1 MANKKASVWETLSK
15 INVSER
21 IEKKYFKNKKS
32 GKEYGLSYLSWAWAW
47 AEVKKRYPT
56 ASYEIHDDIF
66 FPDNTI
72 EVRVSVTIEDQ
83 THMMWLPVMDYKND
97 AKVNPT
103 SREVSDTRMRC
114 LTKAIAMHGMG
125 HYIYAGEELPE
136 GQLTEEEAKTNNPNM
151 NMSHEEKAEMW
162 LEFFH
167 DDTVDAT
174 KFAENDR
181 KFQRWF
187 TRADELTP
195 ALRERINEAYLTKKT
210 ELML

>member
-1 MANKKASVWETLSK
+1 MANKKTSVWETLSK

-21 IEKKYFKNKKS
+21 VEKKYFKNKKT
-32 GKEYGLSYLSWAWAW
+32 GREYGLSYLSWAWAW

-66 FPDNTI
+66 FPDNTV
-72 EVRVSVTIEDQ
+72 ETRVSVTIEDQ
-83 THMMWLPVMDYKND
+83 THMMWLPVMDFKND

-136 GQLTEEEAKTNNPNM
+136 GQLTEEEAKTNDPNL
-151 NMSHEEKAEMW
+151 NMSHEEKAEAW
-162 LEFFH
+162 LEFFYN
-167 DDTVDAT
+167 DTVDAT
-174 KFAENDR
+174 KFAENDK

>member
-1 MANKKASVWETLSK
+1 MANKKASVWETLST

-21 IEKKYFKNKKS
+21 VEKKYFKNKKT
-32 GKEYGLSYLSWAWAW
+32 GREYGLSYLSWAWAW

-56 ASYEIHDDIF
+56 ALYEIHDDIF
-66 FPDNTI
+66 FPDNTV
-72 EVRVSVTIEDQ
+72 ETRVSVTIEDQ
-83 THMMWLPVMDYKND
+83 THMMWLPVMDFKND

-136 GQLTEEEAKTNNPNM
+136 GQLTEEEAKTNDPNL
-151 NMSHEEKAEMW
+151 NMSHEEKAEAW
-162 LEFFH
+162 LEFFYN
-167 DDTVDAT
+167 DTVDAT
-174 KFAENDR
+174 KFAENDK

>member
-32 GKEYGLSYLSWAWAW
+32 GREYGLSYISWAWAW
-47 AEVKKRYPT
+47 AEVKKIYPT

-66 FPDNTI
+66 FPDNTV
-72 EVRVSVTIEDQ
+72 ETRVSVTIEDQ

-136 GQLTEEEAKTNNPNM
+136 GQLTEEEAKTHNPNL

-167 DDTVDAT
+167 DDAVDAT
-174 KFAENDR
+174 KFAENDK

-187 TRADELTP
+187 TRADELSP

>member
-21 IEKKYFKNKKS
+21 IEKKYFKNKKT
-32 GKEYGLSYLSWAWAW
+32 GREYGLSYLSWAWAW

-136 GQLTEEEAKTNNPNM
+136 GQLTEQEAKTNNPNM

-167 DDTVDAT
+167 DDTVDAI
-174 KFAENDR
+174 KFAENDK

>member
-1 MANKKASVWETLSK
+1 MANKKTSVWETLSK

-21 IEKKYFKNKKS
+21 VEKKYFKNKKT
-32 GKEYGLSYLSWAWAW
+32 GREYGLSYLSWAWAW

-66 FPDNTI
+66 FPDNTV
-72 EVRVSVTIEDQ
+72 ETRVSVTIEDQ
-83 THMMWLPVMDYKND
+83 THMMWLPVMDFKND

-136 GQLTEEEAKTNNPNM
+136 GQLTEEEAKTNDPNL
-151 NMSHEEKAEMW
+151 NMSHEEKAEAW
-162 LEFFH
+162 LEFFYN
-167 DDTVDAT
+167 DTVDAT
-174 KFAENDR
+174 KFAENDK

-187 TRADELTP
+187 TRADELTQ

>member
-1 MANKKASVWETLSK
+1 MVSKKTSVWETLSK

-21 IEKKYFKNKKS
+21 VEKKYFKNKKT
-32 GKEYGLSYLSWAWAW
+32 GREYGLSYLSWAWAW

-66 FPDNTI
+66 FPDNTV
-72 EVRVSVTIEDQ
+72 ETRVSVTIEDQ
-83 THMMWLPVMDYKND
+83 THMMWLPVMDFKND

-136 GQLTEEEAKTNNPNM
+136 GQLTEQEAQTHNPNL

>member
-1 MANKKASVWETLSK
+1 MANKKTSVWETLSK

-21 IEKKYFKNKKS
+21 VEKKYFKNKKT
-32 GKEYGLSYLSWAWAW
+32 GREYGLSYLSWAWAW

-66 FPDNTI
+66 FPDNTV
-72 EVRVSVTIEDQ
+72 ETRVSVTIEDQ

-136 GQLTEEEAKTNNPNM
+136 GQLTEEEAKTNNPNL

>member
-1 MANKKASVWETLSK
+1 MANKKTSVWETLST

-21 IEKKYFKNKKS
+21 VEKKYFKNKKT
-32 GKEYGLSYLSWAWAW
+32 GREYGLSYLSWAWAW

-66 FPDNTI
+66 FPDNTV
-72 EVRVSVTIEDQ
+72 ETRVSVTIEDQ
-83 THMMWLPVMDYKND
+83 THMMWLPVMDFKND

-136 GQLTEEEAKTNNPNM
+136 GQLTEEEAKTNDPNL
-151 NMSHEEKAEMW
+151 NMSHEEKAEAW

-167 DDTVDAT
+167 NDTVDAT

-187 TRADELTP
+187 TRADELTQ

>member
-1 MANKKASVWETLSK
+1 MANKKTSVWETLSK

-21 IEKKYFKNKKS
+21 VEKKYFKNKKT
-32 GKEYGLSYLSWAWAW
+32 GREYGLSYLSWAWAW

-66 FPDNTI
+66 FPDNTV
-72 EVRVSVTIEDQ
+72 ETRVSVTIEDQ
-83 THMMWLPVMDYKND
+83 THMMWLPVMDFKND

-136 GQLTEEEAKTNNPNM
+136 GQLTEQEAQTHNPNL

>member
-1 MANKKASVWETLSK
+1 
-15 INVSER
+15 
-21 IEKKYFKNKKS
+21 
-32 GKEYGLSYLSWAWAW
+32 
-47 AEVKKRYPT
+47 
-56 ASYEIHDDIF
+56 
-66 FPDNTI
+66 
-72 EVRVSVTIEDQ
+72 
-83 THMMWLPVMDYKND
+83 MMWLPVMDFKND

-136 GQLTEEEAKTNNPNM
+136 GQLTEEEAKTNDPNL
-151 NMSHEEKAEMW
+151 NMSHEEKAEAW
-162 LEFFH
+162 LEFFYN
-167 DDTVDAT
+167 DTVDAT
-174 KFAENDR
+174 KFAENDK

-187 TRADELTP
+187 TRADELTQ

>member
-1 MANKKASVWETLSK
+1 MANKKASVWETLST

-21 IEKKYFKNKKS
+21 IEKKYFKNKKT
-32 GKEYGLSYLSWAWAW
+32 GREYGLSYLSWAWAW

-66 FPDNTI
+66 FPDNTV
-72 EVRVSVTIEDQ
+72 ETRVSVTIEDQ
-83 THMMWLPVMDYKND
+83 THMMWLPVMDFKND

-136 GQLTEEEAKTNNPNM
+136 GQLTEEEAKTNNPNL

-174 KFAENDR
+174 KFAENDK

>member
-1 MANKKASVWETLSK
+1 
-15 INVSER
+15 
-21 IEKKYFKNKKS
+21 
-32 GKEYGLSYLSWAWAW
+32 
-47 AEVKKRYPT
+47 
-56 ASYEIHDDIF
+56 
-66 FPDNTI
+66 
-72 EVRVSVTIEDQ
+72 
-83 THMMWLPVMDYKND
+83 MMWLPVMDYKND

-136 GQLTEEEAKTNNPNM
+136 GQLTEEEAKTHNPNL

-174 KFAENDR
+174 KFAENDK

>member
-1 MANKKASVWETLSK
+1 MANKKTSVWETLST

-21 IEKKYFKNKKS
+21 VEKKYFKNKKT
-32 GKEYGLSYLSWAWAW
+32 GREYGLSYLSWAWAW

-66 FPDNTI
+66 FPDNTV
-72 EVRVSVTIEDQ
+72 ETRVSVTIEDQ
-83 THMMWLPVMDYKND
+83 THMMWLPVMDFKND

-136 GQLTEEEAKTNNPNM
+136 GQLTEEEAKTNDPNL
-151 NMSHEEKAEMW
+151 NMSHEEKAEAW
-162 LEFFH
+162 LEFFYN
-167 DDTVDAT
+167 DTVDAT
-174 KFAENDR
+174 KFAENDK

-187 TRADELTP
+187 TRADELTQ

>member
-1 MANKKASVWETLSK
+1 MANKKTSVWETLST

-21 IEKKYFKNKKS
+21 VEKKYFKNKKT
-32 GKEYGLSYLSWAWAW
+32 GREYGLSYLSWAWAW

-66 FPDNTI
+66 FPDNTV
-72 EVRVSVTIEDQ
+72 ETRVSVTIEDQ
-83 THMMWLPVMDYKND
+83 THMMWLPVMDFKND

-136 GQLTEEEAKTNNPNM
+136 GQLTEEEAKTNDPNL
-151 NMSHEEKAEMW
+151 NMSHEEKAEAW
-162 LEFFH
+162 LEFFYN
-167 DDTVDAT
+167 DTVDAT
-174 KFAENDR
+174 KFAENDK

>member
-47 AEVKKRYPT
+47 AEVKKRYPN